1 MADDAPA
8 SVESTLEAAVSG
20 GFDRPGFAHFNGKSE
35 GNRHRG
41 SLSRRA
47 TKRLLIATTGCRS
60 NECWPT
66 AGAVGAGPRPG
77 SRSGPGEA
85 GAGPA
90 GRGRDGAMALRSTAA
105 GFIEARE
112 LLRTIQGAKGVKGGW
127 ILEAALG
134 RHRQEVT
141 VDEVQRKPH
150 SALSHVATIGLSGDI
165 AR

>member
-20 GFDRPGFAHFNGKSE
+20 GFDRPGFAHFNGKSG

-41 SLSRRA
+41 SLSRRV

-60 NECWPT
+60 NGCWPT
-66 AGAVGAGPRPG
+66 AGAVDAGPGR
-77 SRSGPGEA
+77 
-85 GAGPA
+85 GPA
-90 GRGRDGAMALRSTAA
+90 VSRGRQGRYPGPRRTGGRDGAMALRSTAA

-112 LLRTIQGAKGVKGGW
+112 LLRTIQGVKGGW

-141 VDEVQRKPH
+141 VDEVQGRPH